1 MNLKKYTLIIL
12 FLFFAIANKEPFKG
26 VYAAD
31 LYTDLNKESLQASVK
46 TYSLFTK
53 SSFIDEAA
61 WQQISPYL
69 LPADHPI
76 KNQLDAIFT
85 HVRAT
90 TSVKTFQKAG
100 FECIAL
106 RKWDNVV
113 VAWHRKLK
121 GYLVKAYMDSQI
133 GIDDQIALMKRIEG
147 AEAIRTAIQVL
158 GYESYFK
165 VPKKWL
171 YLLPDFPPAQAE
183 LQRKKFI
190 LVEEDM
196 NLVSASKNAKL
207 WKKEVSR
214 GLLKAL
220 YVLLQNLGLK
230 DSVYITN
237 IPFSRDGKIA
247 FVDTEHH
254 HQWPIKFT
262 RLTHCLNPE
271 MQTYWLN
278 LIVTDGLAE

>member
-1 MNLKKYTLIIL
+1 MHLKKLI
-12 FLFFAIANKEPFKG
+12 FFIFFFCISTANTEHFIRMSEEDHDNDSG
-26 VYAAD
+26 
-31 LYTDLNKESLQASVK
+31 NKSFQAFNK
-46 TYSLFTK
+46 IYGPYLK
-53 SSFIDEAA
+53 SAFIDEAS
-61 WQQISPYL
+61 WQKLYPYL

-76 KNQLDAIFT
+76 KPQLDSIFT
-85 HVRAT
+85 KARAT

-100 FECIAL
+100 FDCIAL

-113 VAWHRKLK
+113 VAWHGKLK

-133 GIDDQIALMKRIEG
+133 GIDDQIELMKRIEG
-147 AEAIRTAIQVL
+147 AEAIRTAIEVL
-158 GYESYFK
+158 GFESYFK

-171 YLLPDFPPAQAE
+171 YPLPDFPPAQAE

-196 NLVSASKNAKL
+196 GLVSASKNAKL
-207 WKKEVSR
+207 WKKNISKEV
-214 GLLKAL
+214 LKAL

-237 IPFSRDGKIA
+237 IPFAKDGKIA

-254 HQWPIKFT
+254 HKWPVKLT
-262 RLTHCLNPE
+262 RLTHFLNPE
-271 MQTYWLN
+271 LQTYWLN
-278 LIVTDGLAE
+278 LIVSEGMIE